1 MALVLQLCAKLA
13 PPSPAPLFPTPA
25 LLFPVSDITGN
36 SLTPKP
42 RSKSSF
48 PDPWAP
54 HRCPPPCL
62 SPLWPSCSCQT
73 AVCFL
78 GASASSAPPANA
90 PSLSLPS
97 PLWKAGHRTSSRD
110 PPRSLLHCS
119 AVLSW

>member
-36 SLTPKP
+36 SLTPEP
-42 RSKSSF
+42 MSTSSF

-54 HRCPPPCL
+54 HPCPPCTPHPRL

-78 GASASSAPPANA
+78 GA
-90 PSLSLPS
+90 
-97 PLWKAGHRTSSRD
+97 
-110 PPRSLLHCS
+110 
-119 AVLSW
+119 